1 MAFDWIRRICSMC
14 PASVMARPD
23 DDRPLCDECRQYVID
38 WNDDADEVEATIPS
52 DAKVERADN
61 NDLDA

>member
-14 PASVMARPD
+14 PDPVMARPD
-23 DDRPLCDECRQYVID
+23 DDRPLCDECWQYVID

-52 DAKVERADN
+52 DAKVEREGEII
-61 NDLDA
+61 